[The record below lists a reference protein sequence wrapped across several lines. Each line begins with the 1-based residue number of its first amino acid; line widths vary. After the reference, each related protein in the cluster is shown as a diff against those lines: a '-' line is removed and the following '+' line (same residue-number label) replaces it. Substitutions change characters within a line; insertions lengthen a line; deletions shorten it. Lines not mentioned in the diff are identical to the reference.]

1 MAGCPNI
8 TGTITAKGN
17 SSNEVFA
24 SATGAMSVGGT
35 TANWGIG
42 QNDGVS
48 GKAYGKVSFDASRS
62 SSIYGS
68 SETITPLSESVIMC
82 ISY

>member
-1 MAGCPNI
+1 MARCPNI

-24 SATGAMSVGGT
+24 SASGAMSVGGT

-48 GKAYGKVSFDASRS
+48 GKAYGKISFNASNS

-68 SETITPLSESVIMC
+68 SETVTPLSESVVFC
-82 ISY
+82 IKH